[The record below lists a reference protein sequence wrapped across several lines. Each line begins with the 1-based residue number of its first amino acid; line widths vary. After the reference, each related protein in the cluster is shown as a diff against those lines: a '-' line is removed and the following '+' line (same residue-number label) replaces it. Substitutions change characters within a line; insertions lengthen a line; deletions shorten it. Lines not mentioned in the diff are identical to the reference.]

1 MSVWYCARCNVR
13 AEQADDIRIFYK
25 DIPLPE
31 ASGYRCPSCG
41 FELLD
46 GSYVVEQLSSAEEML
61 EGK

>member
-46 GSYVVEQLSSAEEML
+46 GRYVVEQLSSAEEML